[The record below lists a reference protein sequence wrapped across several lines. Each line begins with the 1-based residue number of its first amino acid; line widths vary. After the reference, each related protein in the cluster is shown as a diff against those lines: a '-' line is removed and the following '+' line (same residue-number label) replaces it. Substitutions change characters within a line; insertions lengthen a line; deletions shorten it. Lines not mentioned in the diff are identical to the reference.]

1 VVEFMKQVHVKDIA
15 ETVERLCIQACT
27 ALGDDW
33 WQAMENAVSLEES
46 PLGKDLLGIIR
57 ENAGLAASTGE
68 PICQDTGLA
77 VVFLEI
83 GQEVSI
89 TGGSLYDA
97 INEGVRRG
105 YINGYLRKSVV
116 SDPLIRENTGDN
128 TPAIIHTQIVP
139 GSDLRI
145 TVAPKGAGS
154 ENSSGLKMLKPA
166 DGEEGVIRFVMEV
179 VEAAGPNACPP
190 IVVGVGVGGNL
201 EKSALL
207 AKRSLLRPLGER
219 HPKPHIAKLEEELL
233 KRINSTGIGPQG
245 LGGRITALDVH
256 VEVHPTHIASLPVAV
271 NIQCHASRHAE
282 AVL

>member
-1 VVEFMKQVHVKDIA
+1 MKQIHVKGIID
-15 ETVERLCIQACT
+15 TVERLCIQACT
-27 ALGDDW
+27 TLGDDW
-33 WQAMENAVSLEES
+33 WQVMEKAVLDEES
-46 PLGKDLLGIIR
+46 PLGRDLLGIIR

-77 VVFLEI
+77 VVFLEL

-89 TGGSLYDA
+89 TGGDLYDA

-105 YINGYLRKSVV
+105 YVNGYLRKSVV
-116 SDPLIRENTGDN
+116 SDPLIRKNTGDN
-128 TPAIIHTQIVP
+128 TPAIIHTDIVP

-145 TVAPKGAGS
+145 IVAPKGAGS
-154 ENSSGLKMLKPA
+154 ENSSALKMLKPA
-166 DGEEGVIRFVMEV
+166 DGEEGVIQFVLEV
-179 VEAAGPNACPP
+179 VKAAGPNACPP
-190 IVVGVGVGGNL
+190 IVAGVGVGGNL

-219 HPKPHIAKLEEELL
+219 HPQPHIARLEEEILR
-233 KRINSTGIGPQG
+233 RINSTGIGPQG

-256 VEVHPTHIASLPVAV
+256 VEVYPTHIASLPVAV

>member
-1 VVEFMKQVHVKDIA
+1 MKQIHVKDIID
-15 ETVERLCIQACT
+15 TVERLCIQACT
-27 ALGDDW
+27 TLGDDW
-33 WQAMENAVSLEES
+33 WQVMEKAVLDEES
-46 PLGKDLLGIIR
+46 PLGRDLLGIIR

-77 VVFLEI
+77 VVFLEL

-89 TGGSLYDA
+89 TGGDLYDA

-105 YINGYLRKSVV
+105 YVNGYLRKSVV
-116 SDPLIRENTGDN
+116 SDPLIRKNTGDN
-128 TPAIIHTQIVP
+128 TPAIIHTDIVP

-145 TVAPKGAGS
+145 IVAPKGAGS
-154 ENSSGLKMLKPA
+154 ENSSALKMLKPA
-166 DGEEGVIRFVMEV
+166 DGEEGVIQFVLEV
-179 VEAAGPNACPP
+179 VKAAGPNACPP
-190 IVVGVGVGGNL
+190 IVAGVGVGGNL

-219 HPKPHIAKLEEELL
+219 HPQPHIARLEEEILR
-233 KRINSTGIGPQG
+233 RINSTGIGPQG

-256 VEVHPTHIASLPVAV
+256 VEVYPTHIASLPVAV

>member
-1 VVEFMKQVHVKDIA
+1 MKQIHVKDIID
-15 ETVERLCIQACT
+15 TVERLCIQACT
-27 ALGDDW
+27 TLGDDW
-33 WQAMENAVSLEES
+33 WQVMEKAVLDEES

-77 VVFLEI
+77 VVFLEL

-89 TGGSLYDA
+89 TGGDLYDA

-105 YINGYLRKSVV
+105 YVNGYLRKSAV
-116 SDPLIRENTGDN
+116 SDPLIRKNTGDN
-128 TPAIIHTQIVP
+128 TPAIIHTDIVP

-145 TVAPKGAGS
+145 IVAPKGAGS
-154 ENSSGLKMLKPA
+154 ENSSALKMLKPA
-166 DGEEGVIRFVMEV
+166 DGEEGVIQFVLEV
-179 VEAAGPNACPP
+179 VKAAGPNACPP
-190 IVVGVGVGGNL
+190 IVAGVGVGGNL

-219 HPKPHIAKLEEELL
+219 HPQPHIARLEEEILR
-233 KRINSTGIGPQG
+233 RINSTGIGPQG

-256 VEVHPTHIASLPVAV
+256 VEVYPTHIASLPVAV

>member
-1 VVEFMKQVHVKDIA
+1 MKQIHVKGIID
-15 ETVERLCIQACT
+15 TVERLCIQACT
-27 ALGDDW
+27 TLGDDW
-33 WQAMENAVSLEES
+33 WQVMEKAVLDEES

-77 VVFLEI
+77 VVFLEL

-89 TGGSLYDA
+89 TGGDLYDA

-105 YINGYLRKSVV
+105 YVNGYLRKSAV
-116 SDPLIRENTGDN
+116 SDPLIRKNTGDN
-128 TPAIIHTQIVP
+128 TPAIIHTDIVP

-145 TVAPKGAGS
+145 IVAPKGAGS
-154 ENSSGLKMLKPA
+154 ENSSALKMLKPA
-166 DGEEGVIRFVMEV
+166 DGEEGVIQFVLEV
-179 VEAAGPNACPP
+179 VKAAGPNACPP
-190 IVVGVGVGGNL
+190 IVAGVGVGGNL

-219 HPKPHIAKLEEELL
+219 HPQPHIARLEEEILR
-233 KRINSTGIGPQG
+233 RINSTGIGPQG

-256 VEVHPTHIASLPVAV
+256 VEVYPTHIASLPVAV

>member
-1 VVEFMKQVHVKDIA
+1 MKQIHVKDIID
-15 ETVERLCIQACT
+15 TVERLCIQACT
-27 ALGDDW
+27 TLGDDW
-33 WQAMENAVSLEES
+33 WQVMEKAVLDEES

-77 VVFLEI
+77 VVFLEL

-89 TGGSLYDA
+89 TGGDLYDA

-105 YINGYLRKSVV
+105 YVNGYLRKSVV
-116 SDPLIRENTGDN
+116 SDPLIRKNTGDN
-128 TPAIIHTQIVP
+128 TPAIIHTDIVP

-145 TVAPKGAGS
+145 IVAPKGAGS
-154 ENSSGLKMLKPA
+154 ENSSALKMLKPA
-166 DGEEGVIRFVMEV
+166 DGEEGVIQFVLEV
-179 VEAAGPNACPP
+179 VKAAGPNACPP
-190 IVVGVGVGGNL
+190 IVAGVGVGGNL

-219 HPKPHIAKLEEELL
+219 HPQPHIARLEEEILR
-233 KRINSTGIGPQG
+233 RINSTGIGPQG

-256 VEVHPTHIASLPVAV
+256 VEVYPTHIASLPVAV